1 MLWIRII
8 FFFLGLPWNV
18 QANRKWQFQWEGAN
32 FITKASTLHQN
43 HSEIIEPIKTC
54 ANGHVS
60 HRTVS
65 FFQNQLI
72 QLDSRLPKFHS
83 HILIRLHWCFRSLG
97 GSAFV
102 QQKSKIWKHTFFF
115 LKIERKSIPLIFSE
129 IYIIA
134 LYCLL
139 IVFIFSVTFTPLS
152 WQRTN
157 KMSHSISCFTIEKSL
172 FLDALFCLLIF
183 TVAVTSRD
191 DVVLWSLW
199 FLIDLSHRHYVICF
213 ALLCKWQKC
222 FILTTCWT
230 GSTGCTIEL
239 HSNMQFCE
247 VRQLKKAV
255 GQP

>member
-1 MLWIRII
+1 MCEWARLTPNCE
-8 FFFLGLPWNV
+8 FLPESTHSTRFSPTQIPFSHTN
-18 QANRKWQFQWEGAN
+18 QAP
-32 FITKASTLHQN
+32 L
-43 HSEIIEPIKTC
+43 
-54 ANGHVS
+54 V
-60 HRTVS
+60 
-65 FFQNQLI
+65 L
-72 QLDSRLPKFHS
+72 
-83 HILIRLHWCFRSLG
+83 
-97 GSAFV
+97 
-102 QQKSKIWKHTFFF
+102 QKSGGAVGLCAAEVKDLKTHFFF
-115 LKIERKSIPLIFSE
+115 LKIERKSIPLIFFE
-129 IYIIA
+129 IDIIA
-134 LYCLL
+134 LYRLL

-183 TVAVTSRD
+183 TVEVTSRD

-255 GQP
+255 GHP

>member
-32 FITKASTLHQN
+32 FITKASTLRQN

-97 GSAFV
+97 GVCLCAAEVKDLKTHFFSLKNRKKINPPYIFWDWHNCLVLSANCFYFFCHLYTFV
-102 QQKSKIWKHTFFF
+102 LTKNKQN
-115 LKIERKSIPLIFSE
+115 
-129 IYIIA
+129 
-134 LYCLL
+134 
-139 IVFIFSVTFTPLS
+139 VTFYQLLHH
-152 WQRTN
+152 W
-157 KMSHSISCFTIEKSL
+157 KISL
-172 FLDALFCLLIF
+172 FGCFVLPADIHSRGNKSGWCGTVVPVIPDWLIPSPLCYLFCII
-183 TVAVTSRD
+183 V
-191 DVVLWSLW
+191 
-199 FLIDLSHRHYVICF
+199 
-213 ALLCKWQKC
+213 
-222 FILTTCWT
+222 
-230 GSTGCTIEL
+230 
-239 HSNMQFCE
+239 
-247 VRQLKKAV
+247 
-255 GQP
+255 